1 MPSSV
6 RMGCVAEEAAV
17 ARLYARYRRP
27 LYGYCLRLLRC
38 HEDAEDAVQNTFL
51 RAHSALVRGIVP
63 EFEAA
68 WLYKIAHNVCL
79 SRRLGAARRGRVE
92 APADL
97 QVLEERLPSRS
108 AGEHEELFGLD
119 DALSS
124 MPENLRR
131 AILLREWQ
139 GMSYAEI
146 AQALEVS
153 QSAVETLIF
162 RARRHLARALGT
174 PSEKSARRVA

>member
-1 MPSSV
+1 MPS
-6 RMGCVAEEAAV
+6 RARTGNVAEEAVA
-17 ARLYARYRRP
+17 ARLYECYSRP
-27 LYGYCLRLLRC
+27 LYRYCLRRLRT

-51 RAHSALVRGIVP
+51 RAHSALARGIVP

-79 SRRLGAARRGRVE
+79 SRRLAASRRGRVE

-97 QVLEERLPSRS
+97 QELEHRLPGG
-108 AGEHEELFGLD
+108 AGGDHEELFGLD
-119 DALSS
+119 DALAS
-124 MPENLRR
+124 MPENLRC

-146 AQALEVS
+146 AQSLEIS

-162 RARRHLARALGT
+162 RARRHLANALGT
-174 PSEKSARRVA
+174 LSERPFECVA